1 MEVSGVM
8 EYKLIR
14 SLVVVHA
21 GWEVSFFFMPRGRGG
36 MERSPRPGRSITGGG
51 ASWGLPSEVPSEVTL
66 EVNFK
71 GQVEGPILS

>member
-1 MEVSGVM
+1 MEVSGVI

-51 ASWGLPSEVPSEVTL
+51 ASWGLPSEVTL

-71 GQVEGPILS
+71 GQVKGPILS

>member
-1 MEVSGVM
+1 MEVSGVI

-21 GWEVSFFFMPRGRGG
+21 EWEVSFFVTPRGRGR
-36 MERSPRPGRSITGGG
+36 MERSPRPGRSITGGR
-51 ASWGLPSEVPSEVTL
+51 ASWGLPSEAPLEVIL